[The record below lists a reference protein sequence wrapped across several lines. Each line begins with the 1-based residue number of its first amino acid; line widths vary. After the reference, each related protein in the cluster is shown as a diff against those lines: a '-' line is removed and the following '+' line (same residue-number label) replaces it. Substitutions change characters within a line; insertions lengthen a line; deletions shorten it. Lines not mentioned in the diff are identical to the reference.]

1 MSESRVLVVDAQAM
15 RAERIAALLD
25 FVDANPRIVCSIDEV
40 DRRKQRASDWLAV
53 VVGEIENEAAFR
65 DFCRWLANGHFT
77 PPLLLLPEHHG
88 KGARYSGMDEKLC
101 WPLDYPAKHGQLTEL
116 LRRASLRQLDEE
128 ARHEVFVATGPTGT
142 SVAIRR
148 LRQMI
153 EQVAGHDTTV
163 LILGESGTGKEVVA
177 RAIHKASLRQ
187 KGPFVAIN
195 CGAIPPDLLE
205 SELFGHEKGAFT
217 GALTARKGRF
227 EMAKGGTLLLD
238 EIGDMSL
245 PMQVKLLRVLQ
256 ERCFERVGS
265 NQTIP
270 CDVRIIAATH
280 RNLEQRI
287 AEGLFREDLFY
298 RLNVFPIEMP
308 ALRERAADLPILV
321 DALVRQLG
329 ENGRGKILFAPETMA
344 VLQRYAWPGNVREL
358 ANLIE
363 RLTVLHPDQQ
373 VIRVVDLPVRY
384 RVHAGTI
391 EESPAGDPGAF
402 SAGDLPASDL
412 YAGEMPAGDLPESG
426 HAPDSGYALDE
437 LPPEGLDLKEHLAR
451 IELTLIRSALAR
463 ADGIVAHAAEQ
474 YLGLRRTTLAEKLRK
489 YGLDREPG
497 P

>member
-25 FVDANPRIVCSIDEV
+25 FVDVNPRIVCSIDEV
-40 DRRKQRASDWLAV
+40 DRRKQRASDWLAI
-53 VVGEIENEAAFR
+53 VVGEIENETAFR

-88 KGARYSGMDEKLC
+88 KGASYSGMDEKLC

-116 LRRASLRQLDEE
+116 LRRASLRQLDDE
-128 ARHEVFVATGPTGT
+128 ARHEVSVETGPTGT
-142 SVAIRR
+142 SIAVRR

-177 RAIHKASLRQ
+177 RAIHQASPRQ

-265 NQTIP
+265 NQAIP
-270 CDVRIIAATH
+270 CDARVIAATH

-321 DALVRQLG
+321 DALVRQLD
-329 ENGRGKILFAPETMA
+329 ENGRGKILFAPETVA
-344 VLQRYAWPGNVREL
+344 VLQRYAWPGNIREL

-363 RLTVLHPDQQ
+363 RLTVLHPNQQ

-384 RVHAGTI
+384 RIHAGTI
-391 EESPAGDPGAF
+391 EESPAGDSSAF
-402 SAGDLPASDL
+402 SADGLSAGDLCAS
-412 YAGEMPAGDLPESG
+412 EMPTGELPVSG
-426 HAPDSGYALDE
+426 PAPGSDYALDE

-451 IELTLIRSALAR
+451 IELRLIRSALAR